1 MKSRMGWALV
11 ALLSVWASVAQAA
24 GDKQR
29 KLTLGV
35 FLPTTMTDGQ
45 ERFRFAEKLAAGLGA
60 ALGEPVV
67 GRSFG
72 RYEDFAKAAS
82 DGSLDLAVVDGWAAA
97 ASTAKLEP
105 IALGA
110 VQGETHPRWAVV
122 STGKGLVKDLRGK
135 RLAIIKGAGPSDAK
149 FVTNAVF
156 GGDLEAQKHFGKLV
170 TVPSVESALKVLEVK
185 SAEAVLIPAA
195 HAPKD
200 AQVLFRSNRLLGAVV
215 VSLRANREDEFKTAL
230 RSLGAV
236 EPFEK
241 FSDASADDLAG
252 FRKLIQNGPPKRQPA
267 MAESPGHK
275 LDTNLL
281 VSPKEVGP
289 RLPSFVES
297 MEISKEQPDD

>member
-1 MKSRMGWALV
+1 MTRRMGWVLV
-11 ALLSVWASVAQAA
+11 ALLGLMGSGAQAA
-24 GDKQR
+24 GDKR

-35 FLPTTMTDGQ
+35 FLPTTMADGQ

-97 ASTAKLEP
+97 NSTAKLEP
-105 IALGA
+105 IALGT
-110 VQGETHPRWAVV
+110 VQGDTHQRWAVV
-122 STGKGLVKDLRGK
+122 ASGKGYVKDLRGK
-135 RLAIIKGAGPSDAK
+135 RLAVIKGAGPNDAK
-149 FVTNAVF
+149 FVTNAIF

-170 TVPSVESALKVLEVK
+170 PVPSVESALKVLEVK
-185 SAEAVLIPAA
+185 SAEAVLIPAL

-200 AQVLFRSNRLLGAVV
+200 AQVLYRSNRLLGAVV
-215 VSLRANREDEFKTAL
+215 VSLRGGRAQEFQTAL

-236 EPFEK
+236 VPFDK
-241 FSDASADDLAG
+241 FAEASADDVAD
-252 FRKLIQNGPPKRQPA
+252 FRKLITNGPPKRQPV

-275 LDTNLL
+275 LDTTLL
-281 VSPKEVGP
+281 VNPKEVGP

-297 MEISKEQPDD
+297 MEIAKEQPDD

>member
-11 ALLSVWASVAQAA
+11 ALLSVWASFAQAA
-24 GDKQR
+24 GEKQR

-122 STGKGLVKDLRGK
+122 STGRGLVKDLRGK

-149 FVTNAVF
+149 FVTHAVF
-156 GGDLEAQKHFGKLV
+156 AGDLEAQKHFGKLV

-185 SAEAVLIPAA
+185 SAEAVLIPAL

-215 VSLRANREDEFKTAL
+215 VSLRGNRADEFKTAL

-241 FSDASADDLAG
+241 FSDASADDVAD

-281 VSPKEVGP
+281 VSPKEIGP